1 MTGTE
6 PSDTGQIDPPADAGA
21 LTRRWFREVWTDQG
35 EAAVDAMMSSDG
47 HGWIEGGFVKSP
59 AEFKAA
65 RQQLLAAFPDLA
77 ISIEDLIADGDKVA
91 VRWTVEATHRGGG
104 LGVAPTGR
112 RVAFRGMT
120 WLEWRNG
127 KLARGWDSWNLG
139 GLLQELQTTGGPPA
153 D

>member
-1 MTGTE
+1 MTAPEQG
-6 PSDTGQIDPPADAGA
+6 DTVQMEPPADAGA
-21 LTRRWFREVWTDQG
+21 LTRRWFRDVWTDQG
-35 EAAVDAMMSSDG
+35 EAVVDAMMCSDG

-59 AEFKAA
+59 AEFKVA

-77 ISIEDLIADGDKVA
+77 ISIEDLIVDGDKVA

-139 GLLQELQTTGGPPA
+139 GLLQELQTSGGPAA